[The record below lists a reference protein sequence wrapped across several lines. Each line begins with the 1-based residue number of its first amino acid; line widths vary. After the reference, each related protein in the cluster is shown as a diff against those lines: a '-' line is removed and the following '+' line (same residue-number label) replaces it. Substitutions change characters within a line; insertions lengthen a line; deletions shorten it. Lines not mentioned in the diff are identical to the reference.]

1 MTGEDLHQPS
11 PYGLRPSKMSSFEPG
26 TVAHLF
32 PIEVGAQPR
41 CKRKQIGVVVGDVE
55 RVIVLEGWRGEKFVL
70 RVDGL
75 PNQISGSVESEE
87 HAGLA
92 RGIERAAGRECRG
105 SD

>member
-1 MTGEDLHQPS
+1 M
-11 PYGLRPSKMSSFEPG
+11 
-26 TVAHLF
+26 F

-55 RVIVLEGWRGEKFVL
+55 RVIVLQGWRGEKFVL
-70 RVDGL
+70 RADGL
-75 PNQISGSVESEE
+75 PNQVSGSVESKE

-105 SD
+105 GHDGT